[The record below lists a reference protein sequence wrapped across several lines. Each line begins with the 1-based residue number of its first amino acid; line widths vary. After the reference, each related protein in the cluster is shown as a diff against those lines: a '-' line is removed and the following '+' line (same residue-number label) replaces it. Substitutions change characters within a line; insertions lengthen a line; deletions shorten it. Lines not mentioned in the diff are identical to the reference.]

1 MTSTITKEFL
11 YSLYSM
17 EPCTSLEL
25 TTYLN
30 GSLSHSSVLYILN
43 LGLITGMMTLDN
55 HEGKMLWS
63 LSDLTRDAIRRGKI

>member
-1 MTSTITKEFL
+1 MTHAITKEFL
-11 YSLYSM
+11 YGLYSM

-43 LGLITGMMTLDN
+43 LGLITEMMTLNN
-55 HEGKMLWS
+55 HDGKMLWS
-63 LSDLTRDAIRRGKI
+63 LSDLARDAIRRGEI